1 MIERFGLSVRRA
13 CRVVGLGRSTQQYQ
27 PRPKADEA
35 PLRQRLR
42 ELAEQRRRFG
52 APRLYV
58 LLRREG
64 WVVNHKRVERLYR
77 AEGLALRRKRHRK
90 RAAGVRVTLPAP
102 TKPNE
107 RWALDFLHD
116 RLATKQPFR
125 VLTMVDEYSRES
137 PAIVAD
143 RSLPGARVVEILEH
157 LAETHGLPQMLRID
171 NGPEFAGSA
180 LDAWAYRWGIQLHF
194 IEPGKPTQN
203 GYVESFNGRF
213 RDECL
218 NEHWFS
224 TLEEARRLIE
234 AWRQDY
240 NTVRP
245 HSSLGDL
252 TPAEFVERE
261 RSLTTTNPQ
270 GLCLQLA

>member
-1 MIERFGLSVRRA
+1 MVTARFGLSIRRA
-13 CRVVGLGRSTQQYQ
+13 CGLVGLWRSTQQYQ
-27 PRPKADEA
+27 PHRTDDHA
-35 PLRQRLR
+35 LRSRLR
-42 ELAEQRRRFG
+42 ALAEERRRFG
-52 APRLYV
+52 APRLHV

-64 WVVNHKRVERLYR
+64 WMVNHKRTERLYR
-77 AEGLALRRKRHRK
+77 EEGLALRRKRHRK
-90 RAAGVRVTLPAP
+90 RAAGARVTLPPP
-102 TKPNE
+102 TRRNE
-107 RWALDFLHD
+107 RWALDFLQD
-116 RLATKQPFR
+116 RLASKRPFR

-143 RSLPGARVVEILEH
+143 TSLPGVRVVETLER
-157 LAETHGLPQMLRID
+157 LAETHGLPQTLRID

-180 LDAWAYRWGIQLHF
+180 LDAWAYRRGIRLHF

-203 GYVESFNGRF
+203 GYAESFNGRF

-218 NEHWFS
+218 NEHWFP
-224 TLEEARRLIE
+224 TLDEARRLIE
-234 AWRQDY
+234 AWRLDY

-261 RSLTTTNPQ
+261 RLNTTNPQ
-270 GLCLQLA
+270 GLYLPVA